1 MTELHPLILAGAGHA
16 HVVVLR
22 RWVAS
27 GFRAP
32 PGSLLL
38 SPEATTWY
46 SGMMPG
52 LLAGRFQPADCAVD
66 LAPLCRAAGIDWIDR
81 GIAAV
86 EPATARI
93 ILDDGHALA
102 YRLLSFNVGSG
113 IAAPEQLDDSVE
125 LIPAKPFDRLLTA
138 YQRWQEAAAP
148 ARLMIIGGGA
158 SAFELAVAL
167 QRSLPGTD
175 VSMACSSGLLAG
187 HAPGVGRRAR
197 RVLAA
202 RGVALHENA
211 HIKEAVD
218 GMLIG
223 RDGRRW
229 AANAAVLA
237 TGSAAHA
244 WQARSGLTCD
254 ERGFL
259 RIGQTLACLDQP
271 DVFATGDCASLPQAP
286 HAGVY
291 ALRQGEVLAGNLQ
304 AALNGRP
311 LRPYMP
317 QRRALALLATADG
330 GAIASYGPLAFSGR
344 WVGRWKDHLDLSFVR
359 G

>member
-1 MTELHPLILAGAGHA
+1 MTEPHALIMAGAGHA

-52 LLAGRFQPADCAVD
+52 LLAGRFQPADCGVD
-66 LAPLCRAAGIDWIDR
+66 LAPLCRAAGIEWVDQ
-81 GIAAV
+81 GLAAV
-86 EPATARI
+86 DAASDRI
-93 ILDDGHALA
+93 VLDDGRALA
-102 YRLLSFNVGSG
+102 YRLLSLNVGSG
-113 IAAPEQLDDSVE
+113 IATPDRLDDSIE

-138 YQRWQEAAAP
+138 YQQWQEAAAP
-148 ARLMIIGGGA
+148 ARLMVIGGGA

-167 QRSLPGTD
+167 QRSLPTTE
-175 VSMACSSGLLAG
+175 VSMACGSGLLTS
-187 HAPGVGRRAR
+187 HAPGVGRLAR

-202 RGVALHENA
+202 RGITLHENA
-211 HIKEAVD
+211 HVQAAGD
-218 GMLIG
+218 GMLIAG
-223 RDGRRW
+223 NGRRW

-237 TGSAAHA
+237 TGSAAHP

-254 ERGFL
+254 EKGFL
-259 RIGQTLACLDQP
+259 RIGPTLACLDTP
-271 DVFATGDCASLPQAP
+271 NVFATGDCASLPQAP

-304 AALNGRP
+304 AALHGRP

-317 QRRALALLATADG
+317 QQRALALLATADG
-330 GAIASYGPLAFSGR
+330 GAIASYGPLAFAGR